1 MGLYDIASMKGKKI
15 TRAVYF
21 VAPEMATSETQGVA
35 TSDVYSVAILLWY
48 LFKGYSEVRKSS
60 EAVPDPN
67 NFVICETSS
76 PASVFFEMVC
86 NPRVL
91 LRPEVD
97 EWSSPDHILS
107 KAAALM
113 QRCWHHDSSERF
125 DCARLQEKFQKVK
138 EELRDKV

>member
-1 MGLYDIASMKGKKI
+1 MYDIVRMKEQKI

-48 LFKGYSEVRKSS
+48 LFKGYSEVKKSGQ
-60 EAVPDPN
+60 AVPDPS
-67 NFVICETSS
+67 NFGICETNP

-86 NPRVL
+86 NPSVP
-91 LRPEVD
+91 LRPELD

-107 KAAALM
+107 KAASLM
-113 QRCWHHDSSERF
+113 QRCWHLDSSERL
-125 DCARLQEKFQKVK
+125 DCARLKEQFYKVTD
-138 EELRDKV
+138 ELQRTSSR

>member
-1 MGLYDIASMKGKKI
+1 MGMYDIASMKEEKV

-48 LFKGYSEVRKSS
+48 LFKGYSEVKKSG

-67 NFVICETSS
+67 NFRICDTSS

-86 NPRVL
+86 NSDVP

-97 EWSSPDHILS
+97 EWSNPDHILS
-107 KAAALM
+107 KAATLM
-113 QRCWHHDSSERF
+113 QQCWNHASSDRL
-125 DCARLQEKFQKVK
+125 DCARLKEDFEKIK
-138 EELRDKV
+138 EELQE